1 MQHTSP
7 NKKERRGRIIYTEL
21 THELMNS
28 PIVKLAYSSVRQ
40 WATKIQGSLGDRGHQ
55 QCSSLSTFSIFQV

>member
-28 PIVKLAYSSVRQ
+28 PIGKLAYSPVRQ
-40 WATKIQGSLGDRGHQ
+40 WATKQKGS
-55 QCSSLSTFSIFQV
+55 

>member
-21 THELMNS
+21 TYELLNS
-28 PIVKLAYSSVRQ
+28 PIGELASKPVGQ
-40 WATKIQGSLGDRGHQ
+40 WATKQKGS
-55 QCSSLSTFSIFQV
+55 